1 MLNLSSE
8 LDSKISRLDQATQ
21 ALAAGQP
28 IMVFDNADREGE
40 TDFFFSGASVLPEN
54 IRFLRKNG
62 GGLIFIAV
70 DSESANSFGLP
81 FLEHSFTVSSGKYP
95 VLSNLM
101 KHKIPYD
108 TNSSFSISINHKDT
122 YTGITDNDRA
132 LTVSQ
137 FSNLVSDL
145 SSDNASDISDSFSS
159 NFRTPGHVPICIA
172 NENLLNGRQG
182 HTELIVSLMK
192 LGNLAP
198 VAVGCE
204 ILSDNG
210 NALGPEDAQKLAEEQ
225 GYVFLEGEE
234 IKDAWQKSE
243 F

>member
-8 LDSKISRLDQATQ
+8 SDSKIRLEQATE

-28 IMVFDNADREGE
+28 IMIFDNADREGE
-40 TDFFFSGASVLPEN
+40 TDFFFSGGTVLPEN

-70 DSESANSFGLP
+70 NSESANAFGLP
-81 FLEHSFTVSSGKYP
+81 FLEHSFTAASEKYP
-95 VLSNLM
+95 ILSNLM

-108 TNSSFSISINHKDT
+108 TNSSFSISINHNDT

-137 FSNLVSDL
+137 FSNLVSNMS
-145 SSDNASDISDSFSS
+145 SSDDISDSFSS

-172 NENLLNGRQG
+172 NENYLNGREG

-204 ILSDNG
+204 ILSDTG
-210 NALGPEDAQKLAEEQ
+210 SALGPEEARKLAKER

-234 IKDAWQKSE
+234 IKDAWQRSE

>member
-1 MLNLSSE
+1 MLNSSSE
-8 LDSKISRLDQATQ
+8 LDSKISNLDQATQ

-28 IMVFDNADREGE
+28 VMIFDNADREGE
-40 TDFFFSGASVLPEN
+40 TDFFFSGTTVLPKN

-70 DSESANSFGLP
+70 NFDSANAFGLP
-81 FLEHSFTVSSGKYP
+81 FLEHSFTVASEKYP
-95 VLSNLM
+95 ILSNLM

-108 TNSSFSISINHKDT
+108 TNSSFSISINHNDT

-137 FSNLVSDL
+137 FSNLVSNM
-145 SSDNASDISDSFSS
+145 SSSNDIGDSFSS

-172 NENLLNGRQG
+172 NENYLNGREG

-204 ILSDNG
+204 ILSDTG
-210 NALGPEDAQKLAEEQ
+210 SALGPEEARKLAKER

-234 IKDAWQKSE
+234 IKDAWQRSE

>member
-1 MLNLSSE
+1 VLNPSLE
-8 LDSKISRLDQATQ
+8 LDSKASRLDQAIE
-21 ALAAGQP
+21 ALDAGQP
-28 IMVFDNADREGE
+28 IMIFDNADREGE
-40 TDFFFSGASVLPEN
+40 TDFFFSGTTVLPEN
-54 IRFLRKNG
+54 IQFLRKNG

-70 DSESANSFGLP
+70 NFESANDFGLP
-81 FLEHSFTVSSGKYP
+81 FLEHSFTVSSEKYP
-95 VLSNLM
+95 ILSNLM

-108 TNSSFSISINHKDT
+108 THSSFSISINHNDT

-137 FSNLVSDL
+137 FSNLVSNS
-145 SSDNASDISDSFSS
+145 SSDKISDSFSS

-172 NENLLNGRQG
+172 NENYINGREG

-192 LGNLAP
+192 LGNLSP

-204 ILSDNG
+204 ILSDTG
-210 NALGPEDAQKLAEEQ
+210 SALGPEEAQKLAKDW

-234 IKDAWQKSE
+234 IKDAWQRSE